1 MRKTRVLIADD
12 EVLIRRMISDVLEE
26 QGMHVAGL
34 AANSQLALA
43 KIPQV
48 NPDVILLDLEFDGL
62 TGLRTLADIRKS
74 YPVLPVIMLGSMKDK
89 TVNLAM
95 EALALGAHDYV
106 IIPSSMRN
114 ADTIKEGL
122 RADLIPKVKMYCP
135 AFNGKEEPSVATS
148 RKASPPQAKTTRPI
162 SRPKN
167 IKPQRVDIVAI
178 GVSTGGPNALAYLL
192 PELPK
197 DFPVPIVIVQHMP
210 PYFTELL
217 AKRLDD
223 KSAITVKEG
232 APGDIL
238 QPGIA
243 LLAPGDFHMVVKR
256 EDARTFIQ
264 THSGPQEN
272 SCRPAVD
279 VLFRSVGAVYGANTL
294 AVVLTGMGQDGLR
307 GCELIYEL
315 GGQVLVQDE
324 KSSVVWGMPGFVYKA
339 GLADQALPLNQ
350 LSAEITK
357 RAREFRP
364 ETPYNWSQK
373 TNSQNLNL

>member
-12 EVLIRRMISDVLEE
+12 EVLIRRIISDVLEE
-26 QGMHVAGL
+26 QGMQVAGL

-62 TGLRTLADIRKS
+62 TGLRTLVDIRKA
-74 YPVLPVIMLGSMKDK
+74 YPILPIIMLGSMKEK
-89 TVNLAM
+89 TINMAM

-106 IIPSSMRN
+106 IIPQSIRDVDAVKN
-114 ADTIKEGL
+114 GL

-135 AFNGKEEPSVATS
+135 SENEERPPVKHLKKTS
-148 RKASPPQAKTTRPI
+148 SPQVKTPQTG
-162 SRPKN
+162 SRPQN
-167 IKPQRVDIVAI
+167 IKPQRVDILAI

-192 PELPK
+192 PEIPK

-217 AKRLDD
+217 AKRLDE
-223 KSAITVKEG
+223 KSAIRVKE
-232 APGDIL
+232 AAQGDIL
-238 QPGIA
+238 KPGEA

-256 EDARTFIQ
+256 EGSRTFIQ
-264 THSGPQEN
+264 THSEPPEN

-279 VLFRSVGAVYGANTL
+279 VLFRSVAGIYGANTL
-294 AVVLTGMGQDGLR
+294 AVIMTGMGQDGLR

-315 GGQVLVQDE
+315 GGQILVQDE
-324 KSSVVWGMPGFVYKA
+324 KSSVVWGMPGFVHKA
-339 GLADQALPLNQ
+339 GLADQALPLTQ

-357 RAREFRP
+357 RARAFRS
-364 ETPYNWSQK
+364 ELPYNWTPK
-373 TNSQNLNL
+373 TNTQNLSL

>member
-12 EVLIRRMISDVLEE
+12 EVLVRKIIADVLEE
-26 QGMHVAGL
+26 QGMQVAGL
-34 AANSQLALA
+34 AANSQLAIA

-48 NPDVILLDLEFDGL
+48 NPDVVLLDLEFDGL
-62 TGLRTLADIRKS
+62 TGLRTLMDIRKS
-74 YPVLPVIMLGSMKDK
+74 YPVLPIIMLGSMKEK
-89 TVNLAM
+89 TINMAM

-106 IIPSSMRN
+106 IIPQSIR
-114 ADTIKEGL
+114 DTEAVKNGL
-122 RADLIPKVKMYCP
+122 RTDLIPKVKMYCP
-135 AFNGKEEPSVATS
+135 AVNNQQEAPAPIKKSNSHQVKPA
-148 RKASPPQAKTTRPI
+148 RII

-167 IKPQRVDIVAI
+167 LKPQRVDILAI

-197 DFPVPIVIVQHMP
+197 DFPIPIVIVQHMP
-210 PYFTELL
+210 AYFTDLL

-223 KSAITVKEG
+223 KSSISVKEA

-238 QPGIA
+238 RPGQA

-264 THSGPQEN
+264 THTGPPEN

-279 VLFRSVGAVYGANTL
+279 VLFRSVADIYRANTL
-294 AVVLTGMGQDGLR
+294 AVILTGMGQDGLR
-307 GCELIYEL
+307 GCEMIYEY

-324 KSSVVWGMPGFVYKA
+324 KSSVVWGMPGFVHKA
-339 GLADQALPLNQ
+339 GLADQALPLTQ

-357 RAREFRP
+357 RAKEFRS
-364 ETPYNWSQK
+364 ETSYSWTQK
-373 TNSQNLNL
+373 NNTQNLN

>member
-95 EALALGAHDYV
+95 EALSLGAHDYV
-106 IIPSSMRN
+106 IIPQSIRN
-114 ADTIKEGL
+114 ADAIKEGL

-135 AFNGKEEPSVATS
+135 AFNDKEEPPVATPK
-148 RKASPPQAKTTRPI
+148 RTSPPPVKTRPLTL
-162 SRPKN
+162 PKN

-192 PELPK
+192 PEFPK

-223 KSAITVKEG
+223 KSAIGVKEG
-232 APGDIL
+232 AAGDIL

-256 EDARTFIQ
+256 EDSRTFIQ

-279 VLFRSVGAVYGANTL
+279 VLFRSVGAIYGANTL
-294 AVVLTGMGQDGLR
+294 AVILTGMGQDGLR

-339 GLADQALPLNQ
+339 GLADQALPLTQ

-364 ETPYNWSQK
+364 ETSCNWPLK